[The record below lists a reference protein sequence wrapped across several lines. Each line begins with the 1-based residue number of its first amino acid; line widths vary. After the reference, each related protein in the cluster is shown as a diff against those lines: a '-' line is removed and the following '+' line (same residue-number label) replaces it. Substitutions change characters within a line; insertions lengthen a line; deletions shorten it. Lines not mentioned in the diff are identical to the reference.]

1 MTQLDELTTED
12 LDLISYGL
20 WARHEEDIEEH
31 ALQISLQKTAAA
43 LQSTA
48 DFHQSMEM
56 VQFTMI
62 QGLVD
67 MAYSK
72 GVAVK
77 DRLERQGRL
86 VANLEH
92 EADGSEIYEEK
103 VNREMWKLRQLEAQ
117 YWYWR
122 QAWKA
127 FHTQYNKTVSIMQ
140 SDGRYDFLDRQW
152 EPAHVRYE
160 RSNKVRESRK
170 HTASELA
177 ARAAARK

>member
-1 MTQLDELTTED
+1 MFNLDEMTKDD

-20 WARHEEDIEEH
+20 WAKHEEDVEEK
-31 ALQISLQKTAAA
+31 ALEISLTKTVAA

-48 DFHQSMEM
+48 DFHPSMEM

-72 GVAVK
+72 GTAVA
-77 DRLERQGRL
+77 DRMERQGKL

-92 EADGSEIYEEK
+92 EADGSEIYEAK
-103 VNREMWKLRQLEAQ
+103 VDREMWKLRQLQAQ
-117 YWYWR
+117 HWYWQ

-127 FHTQYNKTVSIMQ
+127 FHGQYKKTVSIMQ
-140 SDGRYDFLDRQW
+140 AEGKYDFLDRQW
-152 EPAHVRYE
+152 KPPAQRFQEAE
-160 RSNKVRESRK
+160 RVAKSRSI
-170 HTASELA
+170 TAS
-177 ARAAARK
+177 AAAAAGAGRS

>member
-1 MTQLDELTTED
+1 MFNLDEMTKDD

-20 WARHEEDIEEH
+20 WAKHEEDVEEK
-31 ALQISLQKTAAA
+31 ALEISLTKTAAA

-48 DFHQSMEM
+48 DFHPSMEM

-72 GVAVK
+72 GVAVS
-77 DRLERQGRL
+77 DRLEKQGRL
-86 VANLEH
+86 VANLER

-103 VNREMWKLRQLEAQ
+103 VDREMWKLRQLQAQ

-127 FHTQYNKTVSIMQ
+127 FHGQYKKTVGIMQ
-140 SDGRYDFLDRQW
+140 SEGKYDFLDRQW
-152 EPAHVRYE
+152 KPPHE
-160 RSNKVRESRK
+160 RFAQMERVK
-170 HTASELA
+170 HMNSQTASKV
-177 ARAAARK
+177 AAAAAGRK